1 MISIVDLHAEDLEM
15 MGTAIAMSNCRS
27 RVTRDSGAAGDGA
40 AGMLFTSL
48 GIMVRP
54 DK

>member
-15 MGTAIAMSNCRS
+15 MGIAIAMSNCRS
-27 RVTRDSGAAGDGA
+27 RVTRDSGAAEDGA
-40 AGMLFTSL
+40 AGMLFTSP
-48 GIMVRP
+48 GIIVRP